1 MDNNGNPLTGDLA
14 SGGVVNGNLVVQGE
28 TSTDILSVTG
38 KYTFPTN
45 APTGPN
51 ETMTSTGI
59 GGEVIWSSDL
69 SVGDVSSITNTSI
82 DGELVLFNQLNG
94 KSIKNSGILAG
105 NILTN
110 PNPDVELSVIITND
124 ENNTES
130 ALLIFKKQRG
140 ILPVLAGD
148 QLGKIQFDA
157 YNGSGYSE
165 KAHIRC
171 RAVGDITGSDFG
183 TQMYFT
189 VTNEGGSLTSKL
201 LIWDDGT
208 QIFDNLISPNLY
220 CGGDKG
226 LSMYLEG
233 DGDKIDFKD
242 KNNVLRLTID
252 DNVTVSK
259 RLILN
264 EFGGVEFED
273 GGNGQFSTLNSAG
286 EYTGYFGDTCQCY
299 RSDNTVNGARI
310 TLSKTRGTQFI
321 PLSMIDGD
329 RQSEIIS
336 QGHVGGNVYRI
347 GSRIETRCTENWSP
361 GNAGSNM
368 ILATTNKGNI
378 VPNPKLLLN
387 DDGVTV
393 TNNNFNVQGNLRSIV
408 IQDTASGAGLC
419 NGALSFHDINNA
431 GVHTLSAPFGIMTFY
446 HLGVPEFSISPTET
460 ISYNNTTSKGT
471 LTIGDNIGGQQYT
484 LPSTKGN
491 DGEHL
496 QLSGNDMVWAPDQN
510 SGDVTGPNTSI
521 QNEIVTYSG
530 NSGKVIKNSDGYIEG
545 GQITC
550 FQGFESPLSLGYKL
564 YNNNQVTYTVTGT
577 ALTDLIPNIVN
588 SFFPVNNASFNWTGK
603 KVRIVIRG
611 TLLCANN
618 AQMFINIGF
627 LNNILSV
634 QSTGSMSTANV
645 SPGKKVTFTF
655 EVDFRS
661 NPNVIHFYEYRMDL
675 SLLGGNT
682 QYFKSIYLNN
692 TIDQTVS
699 TQPLFIRAYWDTS
712 NINNQFL
719 CRSTEVYII

>member
-1 MDNNGNPLTGDLA
+1 MDNNGNSLSGDLVN
-14 SGGVVNGNLVVQGE
+14 GGVITGNLDIQGN
-28 TSTDILSVTG
+28 TLTQSLGITG
-38 KYTFPTN
+38 KYVFPLDPPPEPN
-45 APTGPN
+45 AVI
-51 ETMTSTGI
+51 TSDGTQNL
-59 GGEVIWSSDL
+59 VWSGDL
-69 SVGDVSSITNTSI
+69 SIGDVSSATGISINNEMVLYNGIT
-82 DGELVLFNQLNG
+82 G
-94 KSIKNSGILAG
+94 KSIKNSGIIVNDKIISNKGL
-105 NILTN
+105 IMTN
-110 PNPDVELSVIITND
+110 ED
-124 ENNTES
+124 NNTES
-130 ALLIFKKQRG
+130 ALLLFKKQRQ
-140 ILPVLAGD
+140 IFPVLAGD

-171 RAVGDITGSDFG
+171 RAVGDITGGNFG
-183 TQMYFT
+183 TQMYFA

-226 LSMYLEG
+226 FSMYLEG
-233 DGDKIDFKD
+233 DGDKIDIKD

-252 DNVTVSK
+252 DN
-259 RLILN
+259 
-264 EFGGVEFED
+264 
-273 GGNGQFSTLNSAG
+273 
-286 EYTGYFGDTCQCY
+286 
-299 RSDNTVNGARI
+299 
-310 TLSKTRGTQFI
+310 
-321 PLSMIDGD
+321 
-329 RQSEIIS
+329 
-336 QGHVGGNVYRI
+336 
-347 GSRIETRCTENWSP
+347 
-361 GNAGSNM
+361 
-368 ILATTNKGNI
+368 
-378 VPNPKLLLN
+378 
-387 DDGVTV
+387 GVTV
-393 TNNNFNVQGNLRSIV
+393 PNNNFNVQGNLRSII

-471 LTIGDNIGGQQYT
+471 LTIGDNIGGQHYT
-484 LPSTKGN
+484 FPSTKGN

-496 QLSGNDMVWAPDQN
+496 QLSGNDMIWAPDQN

-634 QSTGSMSTANV
+634 QSTGQMSTANV

-655 EVDFRS
+655 EVDFRT
-661 NPNVIHFYEYRMDL
+661 NPDVIHFYEYRMDL
-675 SLLGGNT
+675 SLLGGTT
-682 QYFKSIYLNN
+682 QYVKSIYLNN

-699 TQPLFIRAYWDTS
+699 TQPLFIRAYWNTS

>member
-1 MDNNGNPLTGDLA
+1 MDNNGNSLTGDLVN
-14 SGGVVNGNLVVQGE
+14 GGVITGNLDIQGDTLTE
-28 TSTDILSVTG
+28 SLGITG
-38 KYTFPTN
+38 KYILPLDPPPEPN
-45 APTGPN
+45 AVI
-51 ETMTSTGI
+51 TSDGTQNL
-59 GGEVIWSSDL
+59 IWSGDL
-69 SVGDVSSITNTSI
+69 SIGDVSSATGISINNEMVLYNGIT
-82 DGELVLFNQLNG
+82 G
-94 KSIKNSGILAG
+94 KSIKNSGIIVD
-105 NILTN
+105 NQ
-110 PNPDVELSVIITND
+110 IITNKGLVMTNID
-124 ENNTES
+124 NNSGS
-130 ALLIFKKQRG
+130 ALLLFKKQRG

-148 QLGKIQFDA
+148 QLGKIRFEA
-157 YNGSGYSE
+157 YDGITGYSE

-183 TQMYFT
+183 TQMYFA

-201 LIWDDGT
+201 LIWGDGT
-208 QIFDNLISPNLY
+208 QIYDNLISPNLY

-233 DGDKIDFKD
+233 DGDKIEIKD

-264 EFGGVEFED
+264 EFGGVQFED
-273 GGNGQFSTLNSAG
+273 GGNGQYSTLNSDG

-299 RSDNTVNGARI
+299 RSDNTPTGALI

-321 PLSMIDGD
+321 PLSMINGD
-329 RQSEIIS
+329 YQSEIYS
-336 QGHVGGNVYRI
+336 QGHVGGNVYRL
-347 GSRIETRCTENWSP
+347 GSYIKTRCTENWSP

-368 ILATTNKGNI
+368 VIATTNKGNT
-378 VPNPKLLLN
+378 VPDPKLLID

-393 TNNNFNVQGNLRSIV
+393 TNNNFNVQGNLKSIV
-408 IQDTASGAGLC
+408 IQDTVSGAGLC

-431 GVHTLSAPFGIMTFY
+431 GVHSLSAPFGIMTFY
-446 HLGVPEFSISPTET
+446 HLGAPEFSISPTET

-471 LTIGDNIGGQQYT
+471 FTIGDNIGGQQYT
-484 LPSTKGN
+484 FPSTKGN

-496 QLSGNDMVWAPDQN
+496 QLSGNDMIWAPDQN
-510 SGDVTGPNTSI
+510 SGDVTGPNTSV

-530 NSGKVIKNSDGYIEG
+530 NTGKVIKNSDGYIEG

-550 FQGFESPLSLGYKL
+550 FQGFQSALSLGYKL
-564 YNNNQVTYTVTGT
+564 YNNNQVTITVTGVG
-577 ALTDLIPNIVN
+577 LTNLVPNIVN

-603 KVRIVIRG
+603 KVKIVIRG

-634 QSTGSMSTANV
+634 QSTGQMSGANV
-645 SPGKKVTFTF
+645 APGKKLTFTF

-675 SLLGGNT
+675 SLFGGNT
-682 QYFKSIYLNN
+682 QYVKSIYLND

-699 TQPLFIRAYWDTS
+699 TQPLFIRAYWDT
-712 NINNQFL
+712 NDINNQFL